1 MKPLEE
7 KKTIENSLDKAIK
20 GRKQSRQYE
29 KTAEG
34 HKDKKKTEDYFD
46 TDDQRLDWFQPS
58 V

>member
-1 MKPLEE
+1 MRR
-7 KKTIENSLDKAIK
+7 KKIENSLDKAIK

-34 HKDKKKTEDYFD
+34 HKHKKKTEDYFD